1 MVKWAQ
7 LMRYRY
13 LTAFAACFALALFAV
28 PVRAQE
34 AVLPGDLIKGSGAAV
49 YYYYGGR
56 YAFPNEVAYFSWY
69 NDFSDVKTVSDQF
82 LASIQL
88 VGNVRIKPGTHMV
101 KITTDPKVYFVDNGN
116 ELRWIPSE
124 AVAEAMYGFDWA
136 TKVRDISDAL
146 FIDYRIGEPV
156 PSDTN
161 DDLLPFGVSLSYGQ
175 ISQALRRMNR
185 AEPATLDQFIRHPSI
200 TEATKLHAYGYSA
213 STTEPMESIRAYYL
227 AQSSGW
233 DLLFDDYLETSFGNG
248 YLMNLGQARNGRFAH
263 RSIAVSVSS
272 STESRTA
279 VELLEAEFPDGYI
292 AYPRMATAD
301 LHLNAR
307 HVFQHGLTTDSLEDI
322 VRWYKDTAS
331 DRGWELV
338 DESETGSL
346 EDFASLRRLYFRQPG
361 THVWL
366 YVEVTQIGEAFRE
379 LVGDI
384 SSVVVE
390 FIQ

>member
-1 MVKWAQ
+1 MSLRNTIFALVCF
-7 LMRYRY
+7 
-13 LTAFAACFALALFAV
+13 AFAGFAI
-28 PVRAQE
+28 PTSAQE
-34 AVLPGDLIKGSGAAV
+34 PILPGDLIKGSDSAV
-49 YYYYGGR
+49 YYYFGNR
-56 YAFPNEVAYFSWY
+56 YAFPNEDAYFSWY
-69 NDFSDVKTVSDQF
+69 RDFSGVKTVSDQF

-88 VGNVRIKPGTHMV
+88 VGNVRIKPGTYMV
-101 KITTDPKVYFVDNGN
+101 KIITESKVYFIDNGN

-124 AVAEAMYGFDWA
+124 TIAAAMYGPDWS
-136 TKVRDISDAL
+136 TQVRDVSDAL
-146 FIDYRIGEPV
+146 FVDYRLGEPL
-156 PSDTN
+156 PSDTD
-161 DDLLPFGVSLSYGQ
+161 DDLLTFSTSLTYGN
-175 ISQALRRMNR
+175 IGQALRRMNR
-185 AEPATLDQFIRHPSI
+185 AGPASLEQFIRHPSI
-200 TEATKLHAYGYSA
+200 TEVTKLHAYGYSA

-248 YLMNLGQARNGRFAH
+248 YLMNLGQTRDGRFAH

-292 AYPRMATAD
+292 AYPRMSTAD
-301 LHLNAR
+301 LHLDAR

-322 VRWYKDTAS
+322 VRWYKDTTFA
-331 DRGWELV
+331 RGWELV

-366 YVEVTQIGEAFRE
+366 HVEVTQIGESFRA

-384 SSVVVE
+384 SSV
-390 FIQ
+390 

>member
-1 MVKWAQ
+1 MY
-7 LMRYRY
+7 YRF
-13 LTAFAACFALALFAV
+13 FAAGLACFVLALFAA

-34 AVLPGDLIKGSGAAV
+34 AVLPGDLIKGSGPAV
-49 YYYYGGR
+49 YYYYGDR
-56 YAFPNEVAYFSWY
+56 YAFPNEDVYFSWY
-69 NDFSDVKTVSDQF
+69 ADFSGVKTVSDQF

-88 VGNVRIKPGTHMV
+88 VGNVRIKPGVNMV
-101 KITTDPKVYFVDNGN
+101 KITTDPKVYFIDNGN
-116 ELRWIPSE
+116 ELRWVPSE
-124 AVAEAMYGFDWA
+124 AVADAMYGPDWA
-136 TKVRDISDAL
+136 KKVRDVSDAL
-146 FIDYRIGEPV
+146 FVDYRLGEPI
-156 PSDTN
+156 PSETN
-161 DDLLPFGVSLSYGQ
+161 DDLLPFSVSLSYGN
-175 ISQALRRMNR
+175 ISHALRRINR
-185 AEPATLDQFIRHPSI
+185 AEPAPLDRFIRHPSI

-227 AQSSGW
+227 AQSPGW

-292 AYPRMATAD
+292 AYPRMSTAE
-301 LHLNAR
+301 LHLDAQ

-322 VRWYKDTAS
+322 VRWYKNTAS

-338 DESETGSL
+338 EESETGSL
-346 EDFASLRRLYFRQPG
+346 EDFASLRRLYYRRPG
-361 THVWL
+361 THFWL
-366 YVEVTQIGEAFRE
+366 HVEVTQIGETFRE
-379 LVGDI
+379 LIGDL

-390 FIQ
+390 YIH